1 MNKLF
6 LVLILCL
13 CFSQTNLSAQTAP
26 IEITDLL
33 GGTVNDC
40 IVIFKVKGGMPSTTP
55 SEKYKINAYLSTD
68 NTVKALI
75 HTPSEALTNG
85 ASVQFSVPQSGVYN
99 IKVEDSAG
107 ATSIFTADM
116 ATCDGSN
123 NINLSVPTGAI
134 VGQGETYCFPITV
147 KNFKKIATFA
157 FSINWNKD
165 NFQFSGIQNV
175 NSKLT
180 DFNLNNNITNLSP
193 GQLGVS
199 YIDALLSNID
209 FNDNETLLEICLSG
223 SATLGACSDI
233 TLGASPTLLDFS
245 SAEGVTYAATSNN
258 GNICVGIV
266 GVKEIL
272 AENAAFSCFPNPTN
286 SNFTL
291 QITDAKYLQNAQ
303 YQVVDLLGKSV
314 KSGVVRDMHTN
325 IAVNNLAAGLYEV
338 RLLTPAGFST
348 QKLIVE

>member
-6 LVLILCL
+6 LVLILCF
-13 CFSQTNLSAQTAP
+13 CFTQTNLSAQTAP
-26 IEITDLL
+26 IEITDLI

-40 IVIFKVKGGMPSTTP
+40 IVIFKVKGGLPSASPT
-55 SEKYKINAYLSTD
+55 EKYKISTYLSTD
-68 NTVKALI
+68 NTIKGLI
-75 HTPSEALTNG
+75 HTPNEALTNG
-85 ASVQFSVPQSGVYN
+85 ASVQISVPQSGVYN

-107 ATSIFTADM
+107 ATSIFTTDM

-123 NINLSVPTGAI
+123 NINLTVPSGAI
-134 VGQGETYCFPITV
+134 VGQGETYCFPISV
-147 KNFKKIATFA
+147 KNFKKVASFA
-157 FSINWNKD
+157 FSIHWNKD

-175 NSKLT
+175 NSKLQ
-180 DFNLNNNITNLSP
+180 DFTLNTNITNIEP

-199 YIDALLSNID
+199 YLDPLLSNID
-209 FNDNETLLEICLSG
+209 FNDDENLLEICLSG
-223 SATLGACSDI
+223 SAALGACSDI
-233 TLGASPTLLDFS
+233 TLGASPTLLDFT

-272 AENAAFSCFPNPTN
+272 ADNTAFSCFPNPTN
-286 SNFTL
+286 TNFTL
-291 QITDAKYLQNAQ
+291 QISDAKYLQNAQ
-303 YQVVDLLGKSV
+303 YQVVDLLGKAV
-314 KSGVVRDMHTN
+314 KSGVINDFQTN
-325 IAVNNLAAGLYEV
+325 ITVSNLAAGLYEV

>member
-1 MNKLF
+1 
-6 LVLILCL
+6 
-13 CFSQTNLSAQTAP
+13 
-26 IEITDLL
+26 LL
-33 GGTVNDC
+33 GGSVNDC
-40 IVIFKVKGGMPSTTP
+40 IVIFKVKGGMPSTSP

-85 ASVQFSVPQSGVYN
+85 ASVQISVPKSGTYN
-99 IKVEDSAG
+99 IKIEDSAG
-107 ATSIFTADM
+107 ATSIFTTDM
-116 ATCDGSN
+116 ASCDGSN
-123 NINLSVPTGAI
+123 NINLTVPTGAI
-134 VGQGETYCFPITV
+134 VGQGETYCFPISV
-147 KNFKKIATFA
+147 KNFKNIASFA
-157 FSINWNKD
+157 FSIQWNKA

-175 NSKLT
+175 NPKLT
-180 DFNLNNNITNLSP
+180 DFTLINNITNLNP

-199 YIDALLSNID
+199 YLDPLLSN
-209 FNDNETLLEICLSG
+209 FNFDDNESLLEICLSG
-223 SATLGACSDI
+223 SAALGACSDI
-233 TLGASPTLLDFS
+233 TLGASPTLLDFT
-245 SAEGVTYAATSNN
+245 SADGLTYAATSNN

-272 AENAAFSCFPNPTN
+272 AANAAFSCFPNPTN

-291 QITDAKYLQNAQ
+291 QISDAKYLQNAQ

-314 KSGVVRDMHTN
+314 KTGVIRDMQTN

-348 QKLIVE
+348 QKLVVE